1 MQRAARAR
9 GATRGLAGRLRPA
22 IVLAL
27 GLALGGVAGAQG
39 VRSVGTSAAE
49 IPLEATVDLGP
60 VLQLRLG
67 VDTLGFDLSR
77 LGGPDD
83 AVCVLGSGPDVRTGS
98 GPDGGD
104 EVAPAG
110 TSLVIGAWPTLEALG
125 ARPLTTYP
133 PPPGEAGGVVCYR
146 AFELAAYANVGAWQ
160 LGVERS
166 DAPEGAPFP
175 ALYVVSV
182 CPGGEVP
189 GLLPIAD
196 GERRTLRLG
205 SGADAC
211 ADMLVAVAVRI
222 DAGIAGTART
232 DLRYTLLAADADFSD
247 D

>member
-9 GATRGLAGRLRPA
+9 GPTRRTARWS
-22 IVLAL
+22 LAL
-27 GLALGGVAGAQG
+27 VLVLVLGGTAAAQG
-39 VRSVGTSAAE
+39 VRSVGTSTAE

-67 VDTLGFDLSR
+67 VDTLAFDLSR
-77 LGGPDD
+77 LGGPDG

-175 ALYVVSV
+175 ALYVAGV
-182 CPGGEVP
+182 CPGGGVP
-189 GLLPIAD
+189 GLLPIVD

-205 SGADAC
+205 SAADGC
-211 ADMLVAVAVRI
+211 AEMLVAVAVRI
-222 DAGIAGTART
+222 DAGVAGAART
-232 DLRYTLLAADADFSD
+232 DLRYTLLAADADFSTE
-247 D
+247 